1 MKLFATVV
9 VATAAFGLIPMA
21 WADDPSLHEVYQ
33 AVHEGRLNDAQSM
46 MTKVLHDHPDSAK
59 AHYVEAEVLAHL
71 QRSDDAEAELEHAD
85 RLAPGLPFAKP
96 EAVRD
101 LRGLIA
107 ERGRGRVVGVDRAAG
122 SMGDVRTAES
132 AFPWGA
138 VLIVLGAGLV
148 LFLFLRARRSA
159 VVPMSGAGSAIGPAG
174 SAYGVSPYG
183 AAPMGG
189 GGIGSS
195 IVGGLATCAAVG
207 VAWWPARHWRTSLS
221 ATMIATGPAPTLAG
235 ATVRALPITTGAVAT
250 SVSAIPIPGTAA
262 ATTSPAAMA
271 AAVIGAKSLRRS
283 STA

>member
-1 MKLFATVV
+1 MSPMKLFATVV

-195 IVGGLATCAAVG
+195 IVGGLATGAAVG
-207 VAWWPARHWRTSLS
+207 AGMVAGEALAHEFIGNHDRDRSGSDAGWGDGSRVADNDGGGRDFGVSDSDSWDSGS
-221 ATMIATGPAPTLAG
+221 NDIAGG
-235 ATVRALPITTGAVAT
+235 DG
-250 SVSAIPIPGTAA
+250 G
-262 ATTSPAAMA
+262 
-271 AAVIGAKSLRRS
+271 GGDWG
-283 STA
+283 

>member
-1 MKLFATVV
+1 MSPMKLFATVV

-21 WADDPSLHEVYQ
+21 RADDPSLHEVYQ

-59 AHYVEAEVLAHL
+59 AHYVEAEVLARL
-71 QRSDDAEAELEHAD
+71 QRADDAEAELEHAD

-107 ERGRGRVVGVDRAAG
+107 ERGRGRALGVDRAAG

-132 AFPWGA
+132 AFPWGV
-138 VLIVLGAGLV
+138 VLIILGAGLV

-159 VVPMSGAGSAIGPAG
+159 IVPMSGAGSAIGPAG
-174 SAYGVSPYG
+174 SPYGVSPYG

-195 IVGGLATCAAVG
+195 IVGGLATGAAVG
-207 VAWWPARHWRTSLS
+207 AGMVAGEALAHEFIGNHDRDRSGSDAGWGDGSRVADNDGGGRDFGVSDSDSWDSGS
-221 ATMIATGPAPTLAG
+221 NDIAGG
-235 ATVRALPITTGAVAT
+235 DG
-250 SVSAIPIPGTAA
+250 G
-262 ATTSPAAMA
+262 
-271 AAVIGAKSLRRS
+271 GGDWG
-283 STA
+283 